1 MTRDEALAYLG
12 EEWQDSFEE
21 EIFLLKQQLISL
33 VPINKLYQ
41 SKLKKWEKLEEAFRV
56 LGGTIEYQHFSL
68 ITIPVFFNDILNSF
82 TLYQENRND
91 FKLKLLNTT
100 NLSDAKIILDA
111 FIELESLYA
120 SLWLDEEVDENIIV
134 SNIPDPMEIL
144 NAIKSLENLRCKTFD
159 DLKEMIKAV
168 PEILIREQK
177 RLTLYYTKYGKNE

>member
-1 MTRDEALAYLG
+1 
-12 EEWQDSFEE
+12 
-21 EIFLLKQQLISL
+21 
-33 VPINKLYQ
+33 
-41 SKLKKWEKLEEAFRV
+41 
-56 LGGTIEYQHFSL
+56 
-68 ITIPVFFNDILNSF
+68 
-82 TLYQENRND
+82 
-91 FKLKLLNTT
+91 LKLLNTT